1 MIAYTSGSA
10 ASSCTSASG
19 KTGAMAPATLGS
31 MVSAGDGG
39 GRRGGLA
46 AAERRKKGCSRR
58 ADEKGALAGAPDRRV
73 TMLCGDKQLGQCT
86 AARPAGAGAR
96 SRRWRCLLD
105 GDNPFR
111 PPPRPWAAPG
121 PPGAAVEPHLHA
133 RPTRAPFQG
142 GNSPGRTP
150 FLGAKLCPTSFPP
163 LFPICRRPARRS
175 AVVRSCQPAGAL
187 RGPPR
192 GRRGARSAL
201 TAPFLLCSTRPGA
214 RRSLPH
220 ALCPPA
226 APLTSCTCRRRL
238 VMVAAAGSC
247 RSCAAL
253 SAPPPPPFTP
263 PRRELRRSSS
273 PADRPPPVCPRATA
287 VAPPLARP

>member
-1 MIAYTSGSA
+1 MA
-10 ASSCTSASG
+10 AAG
-19 KTGAMAPATLGS
+19 GAAWRRRKE
-31 MVSAGDGG
+31 
-39 GRRGGLA
+39 GRRGARDERTKRARWLGPLTGGSRCYA
-46 AAERRKKGCSRR
+46 ATSNSVS
-58 ADEKGALAGAPDRRV
+58 ALPR
-73 TMLCGDKQLGQCT
+73 
-86 AARPAGAGAR
+86 ARPARGPAAGAGGVCSTATT
-96 SRRWRCLLD
+96 L
-105 GDNPFR
+105 FR